1 MKSQVSTLRL
11 GRRYQL
17 PTEMLS
23 NAFSA
28 STTWICLE
36 FAVEDP
42 ERESMMLRK
51 AETMLTMNKAV
62 YEDELL
68 LVGVKGKYK

>member
-1 MKSQVSTLRL
+1 M
-11 GRRYQL
+11 
-17 PTEMLS
+17 
-23 NAFSA
+23 
-28 STTWICLE
+28 E